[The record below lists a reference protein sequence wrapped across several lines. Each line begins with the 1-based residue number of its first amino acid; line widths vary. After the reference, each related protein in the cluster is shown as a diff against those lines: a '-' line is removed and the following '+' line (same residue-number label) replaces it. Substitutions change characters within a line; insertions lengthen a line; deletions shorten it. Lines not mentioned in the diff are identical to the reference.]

1 MNGTPS
7 PSPSRSPAPF
17 RPVARPILKWV
28 GGKQQLLPELVAR
41 VPAAY
46 GRYIEPFVGGGALFF
61 ALAPERAVIADA
73 NPELINLYRQVAGA
87 VEAVI
92 AALAP
97 MAVDEDAFYA
107 ERALRFEDL
116 DPVRAAARTL
126 YLNKT
131 CYNGLYRVNR
141 RGAFNVPFGR
151 HASPPR
157 VCDPDR
163 LRAASRLLA
172 RAEILCGDYR
182 AVLERTARA
191 GDFVFLDP
199 PYLPVGRH
207 ADFKRYTATQ
217 FREADHEAMAPV
229 VEDLARRGCTVVLT
243 NANHPRLHAL
253 YAAHDVAVVATR
265 RHVNSKADG
274 RRGEDAIVTLLPGTE
289 VAA

>member
-1 MNGTPS
+1 MSQPS
-7 PSPSRSPAPF
+7 SLST
-17 RPVARPILKWV
+17 RPILKWA
-28 GGKQQLLPELVAR
+28 GGKQQLLPELVRR
-41 VPAAY
+41 VPAVY
-46 GRYIEPFVGGGALFF
+46 GRYIEPFIGGGALFF
-61 ALAPERAVIADA
+61 ALAPECAVIADA
-73 NPELINLYRQVAGA
+73 NPELITLYRQVADN

-97 MAVDEDAFYA
+97 LTVSEEAFYA
-107 ERALRFEDL
+107 ERALRYEDL
-116 DPVRAAARTL
+116 PPARAAARTL

-141 RGAFNVPFGR
+141 HGGFNVPFGR
-151 HASPPR
+151 HASPPK
-157 VCDPDR
+157 VCDPER
-163 LRAASRLLA
+163 LRAAARVLA

-182 AVLERTARA
+182 MVLDRCARR

-207 ADFKRYTATQ
+207 ADFKRYTAVQ
-217 FREADHEAMAPV
+217 FREADHEDMAPV
-229 VEDLARRGCTVVLT
+229 VEDLARRGCHVVLT

-274 RRGEDAIVTLLPGTE
+274 RRGEDAIVT
-289 VAA
+289 VAPLAEAAA

>member
-1 MNGTPS
+1 MRSTTPFS
-7 PSPSRSPAPF
+7 T
-17 RPVARPILKWV
+17 RPILKWA
-28 GGKQQLLPELVAR
+28 GGKQQLLPELMAR
-41 VPAAY
+41 MPATY
-46 GRYIEPFVGGGALFF
+46 GRYIEPFIGGGALFF
-61 ALAPERAVIADA
+61 ALAPEHAVIADA
-73 NPELINLYRQVAGA
+73 NPELINLYRQVADN

-92 AALAP
+92 ALLAP
-97 MAVDEDAFYA
+97 MTVSEDAFYA

-116 DPVRAAARTL
+116 APARAAARTL

-141 RGAFNVPFGR
+141 SGGFNVPFGR

-163 LRAASRLLA
+163 LRAAARVLG

-182 AVLERTARA
+182 MVLDRCARR

-207 ADFKRYTATQ
+207 ADFKRYTAVQ
-217 FREADHEAMAPV
+217 FREADHEDMAPV
-229 VEDLARRGCTVVLT
+229 VEDLARRGCHVVLT
-243 NANHPRLHAL
+243 NANTPRLHAL
-253 YAAHDVAVVATR
+253 YAAHDVTVVATR

-274 RRGEDAIVTLLPGTE
+274 RRGEDAIVTVRAGDE